1 MRRSAVLVSLT
12 MALLAVLAATWFFH
26 NFEEVT
32 EKERTQPEV
41 EALRN
46 PYLALERFLA
56 RMGRPA
62 ERRIDARFLDT
73 LSPGGVLIL
82 DAGRQGHLMP
92 QRLARLL
99 SWVEGGGHLIA
110 APERAGKDPLLERFG
125 VRLAAPA
132 KVFSGPMVEGADPA
146 HCAPLA
152 RQIAV
157 NIPGAARTLYA
168 DPPYYR
174 GVQAGKVEPAWAAG
188 APGQGAQYLH
198 FAHGAGQVTFVAGLA
213 GQFGNRAIGRC
224 DHAEILWALLQAYP
238 SQSNSPVRLMTRLE
252 FPSLWQWL
260 VGSAWAAVL
269 SGLALLLLWLWR
281 VVPRFGAP
289 LPDPEPER
297 RQLRE
302 HLVAVGRYVW
312 RSGGLDYWLLV
323 AREAFLARLALRH
336 PALATL
342 PPVEQAE
349 ALARLTRR
357 PAAMIAD
364 ALHKPAGPLSSFT
377 SAMRTLQNLE
387 RSL

>member
-1 MRRSAVLVSLT
+1 M
-12 MALLAVLAATWFFH
+12 
-26 NFEEVT
+26 
-32 EKERTQPEV
+32 
-41 EALRN
+41 
-46 PYLALERFLA
+46 LERFDV
-56 RMGRPA
+56 RPVNQ
-62 ERRIDARFLDT
+62 T
-73 LSPGGVLIL
+73 
-82 DAGRQGHLMP
+82 
-92 QRLARLL
+92 
-99 SWVEGGGHLIA
+99 
-110 APERAGKDPLLERFG
+110 
-125 VRLAAPA
+125 
-132 KVFSGPMVEGADPA
+132 KVFSGPVAEGADPA
-146 HCAPLA
+146 HCAPLT
-152 RQIAV
+152 RQVAV
-157 NIPGAARTLYA
+157 NIPGAARPLFA

-174 GVQAGKVEPAWAAG
+174 GIRAGKVEPVWGAEAA
-188 APGQGAQYLH
+188 GQGAQYLH
-198 FAHGAGQVTFVAGLA
+198 FTYGAGQVTIVAGLA
-213 GQFGNRAIGRC
+213 GQFANAAIGRC
-224 DHAEILWALLQAYP
+224 DHAEILWTLLQTYQP
-238 SQSNSPVRLMTRLE
+238 QSTGPIHWMTRLE
-252 FPSLWQWL
+252 YPSLWQWL
-260 VGSAWAAVL
+260 VESAWMAVIA
-269 SGLALLLLWLWR
+269 GLALLLLWLWR